1 METLRTIYKIGF
13 GPSSSHTMGPQR
25 AIEKYINEYKDLK
38 SIEVTLFGSLA
49 FTGKGHF
56 TDYII
61 EKTVKEK
68 SEIELSFKWDIN
80 ELNIPH
86 PNTMHIKGIDIN
98 NNKYI
103 WEIISVGGGNFKIL
117 SRSDNIILNENNK
130 ENTNVYPH
138 NTFLEICEYCYNNDM
153 RLLEYINMYDK
164 NLDDYLHQIWNVMK
178 ESIRRGIRTE
188 GVLRGELMIERKAGK
203 LYSEN
208 KNDKINLYA
217 YAYAVNEENASASGI
232 VVTAPTCGASGALPA
247 VLKYYQDVY
256 SVSDVEIINA
266 IKIAGLIGTI
276 VRNNAT
282 ISGAVGGCQAEI
294 GTATSMSA
302 AAIAYLKG
310 GNIKMIGAAAEIAME
325 HQLGLTCD
333 PVLGYVQV
341 PCIQRNAVAAEK
353 AFTAYELAS
362 KLYEGE
368 KVSFDTVVEVMFE
381 TGRDLASDYRETST
395 GGLAKLYKS
404 KIIK

>member
-1 METLRTIYKIGF
+1 METLKTIYKIGF

-25 AIEKYINEYKDLK
+25 AIDKYINEYENLQ
-38 SIEVTLFGSLA
+38 SIEITLLGSLA
-49 FTGKGHF
+49 LTGKGHF

-68 SEIELSFKWDIN
+68 GNIELSFNWNIDKLD
-80 ELNIPH
+80 IPH
-86 PNTMHIKGIDIN
+86 PNTMYTKGIDTN
-98 NNKYI
+98 NNTYI
-103 WEIISVGGGNFKIL
+103 WEVISVGGGNFEIL
-117 SRSDNIILNENNK
+117 SRNDREKISSIGENKVNLD
-130 ENTNVYPH
+130 VYPH
-138 NTFLEICEYCYNNDM
+138 STFAKICEYCRDNDM
-153 RLLEYINMYDK
+153 RLLDYINMYDTD
-164 NLDDYLHQIWNVMK
+164 LDEYLNDVWKTMK

-188 GVLRGELMIERKAGK
+188 GVLRGELSIERKAGK

-232 VVTAPTCGASGALPA
+232 VVTAPTCGASGTLPA
-247 VLKYYQDVY
+247 VLKYYQDVHG
-256 SVSDVEIINA
+256 VSDVEIINA
-266 IKIAGLIGTI
+266 IKISGLIGTI

-282 ISGAVGGCQAEI
+282 ISGAVGGCQAEV
-294 GTATSMSA
+294 GTATSMA
-302 AAIAYLKG
+302 AAAVAYLKG

-353 AFTAYELAS
+353 AFTAYELAN

-368 KVSFDTVVEVMFE
+368 KVSFDTVVEVMYE
-381 TGRDLASDYRETST
+381 TGKDLASGYRETST

-404 KIIK
+404 KL